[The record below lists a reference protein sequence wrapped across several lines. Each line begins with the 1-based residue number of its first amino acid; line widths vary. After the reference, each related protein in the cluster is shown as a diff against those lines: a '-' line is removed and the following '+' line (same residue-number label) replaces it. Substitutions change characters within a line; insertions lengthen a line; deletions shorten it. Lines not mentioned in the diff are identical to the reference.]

1 MRLRHAVPVETAE
14 PIGGINTTPLIDVLL
29 VLLVMFIITIPIQ
42 LHEIPVPLPQPEPV
56 AADRQVPHLLAIARN
71 GAVTLDGVA
80 MAGAPLNRALAALR
94 DDPRSALQIQ
104 TDPQARYD
112 DFAKTLAVVR
122 QTGISRLGFVGNAG
136 MVD

>member
-1 MRLRHAVPVETAE
+1 MRLRHAVPVDTAE

-42 LHEIPVPLPQPEPV
+42 LHEIPVPLPQPGPV

-71 GAVTLDGVA
+71 GSVTLDGLA
-80 MAGAPLNRALAALR
+80 MAGEPLNRALAELR

-122 QTGISRLGFVGNAG
+122 QTGISRLGFVGNAPLE
-136 MVD
+136 